1 MSTKFKNLYIDTST
15 LYSLDFDIKEDPR
28 FKELKNILNLL
39 GIKIYIPKIVL
50 DELIILIKQDFKREF
65 EYLGK
70 GVKRLNDRVSN
81 FNKFLISKINFMKPN
96 IEVNEEELLVN
107 LHNNIKEAGIEV
119 FENPLENIKM
129 QELLN
134 MAINQKKPFASG
146 DKGFKDA
153 IILFS
158 ILEHI
163 KKDIESECIF
173 LTGNSKDFNS
183 EDVDIKD
190 LINKCG
196 AKLSIIFS
204 IEELN
209 SHLVKYLETKQREI
223 IELRKKRIK
232 EFLDSQKP
240 LIKDFINKAS
250 FDDQFLSSS
259 IMFSRLDKIEL
270 SEIINSTAGVLGRSE
285 EEGNVNI
292 NFDVN
297 TKFFLSGFKYGYS
310 QEKVKLGEIRKMPS
324 VTYVPGTVDLEKIIN
339 VKGKIHIKIVDKEEI
354 YSDLQLEEVAGD
366 IIQDTLYKAFYQK

>member
-250 FDDQFLSSS
+250 FDDRNLSASLTSGGLHYYFSRKRDAVYGCNRWKRQRTACFPSS
-259 IMFSRLDKIEL
+259 ITQHASCCKILFSL
-270 SEIINSTAGVLGRSE
+270 V
-285 EEGNVNI
+285 
-292 NFDVN
+292 
-297 TKFFLSGFKYGYS
+297 
-310 QEKVKLGEIRKMPS
+310 
-324 VTYVPGTVDLEKIIN
+324 
-339 VKGKIHIKIVDKEEI
+339 
-354 YSDLQLEEVAGD
+354 
-366 IIQDTLYKAFYQK
+366 